1 MTGVE
6 PPPPPGTAAPT
17 GRIRVLTAL
26 LRRLQ
31 RTRGRLVLVA
41 VVAGALALT
50 ALAIN
55 LAGGGRGAVVR
66 LLAEPV
72 LVVAVPLTAMVF
84 AVAALG
90 DLREDGT
97 LVYVWLRPLPRWQL
111 AGAAVAASLQLVLP
125 LNLAAVAAVLL
136 LGGQADLLVGATAA
150 VALGSLAYVA
160 LFVALG
166 LRTQRSLLWGLG
178 YLLLIEG
185 FLSRFSDMLAA
196 VSVRRYVAAVLG
208 GLTGTATPGI
218 PVARAAG
225 TLVLIA
231 AVGLGLT
238 LWWLRSRDVP

>member
-1 MTGVE
+1 MIPE
-6 PPPPPGTAAPT
+6 PPSPPIPRPGA
-17 GRIRVLTAL
+17 GRLRVLTAL

-31 RTRGRLVLVA
+31 GTRGRLVLVG
-41 VVAGALALT
+41 VVAGALALA

-66 LLAEPV
+66 LLTEPV

-125 LNLAAVAAVLL
+125 LNLAGVAAVLL
-136 LGGQADLLVGATAA
+136 LGGQADLLAGAAAA
-150 VALGSLAYVA
+150 VTLGSLAYVA

-178 YLLLIEG
+178 YLLLVEG
-185 FLSRFSDMLAA
+185 FLSRFSDAIAA

-208 GLTGTATPGI
+208 GLTGATTPGI
-218 PVARAAG
+218 PVGRAVAA
-225 TLVLIA
+225 LALITA
-231 AVGLGLT
+231 LGLGLT